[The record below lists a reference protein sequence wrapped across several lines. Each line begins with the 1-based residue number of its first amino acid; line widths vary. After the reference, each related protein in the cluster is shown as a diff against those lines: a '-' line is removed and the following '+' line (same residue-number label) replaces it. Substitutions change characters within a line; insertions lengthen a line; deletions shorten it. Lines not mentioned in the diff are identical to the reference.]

1 MKIIEGVTMKIFDS
15 HTHLNDD
22 HLYSQADRY
31 AEHAKSLGV
40 VKLAN
45 VGSNQVLNDRS
56 LALSAKYN
64 DMYSIIGWH
73 PEDSIHFHDEQKQLL
88 IEQLQSPKVIAVGEI
103 GLDYYQTTSP
113 RSIQKRVF
121 KDQIDIAKQLH
132 LPISVHNREA
142 FEDTYEILKEMD
154 IHDIGGVM
162 HSFNGDPEWLK
173 KFLDLGM
180 SVSYSGVASFK
191 KTHDVHDAVRNT
203 PFDRM
208 LVETDA
214 PYLAPEPLRGKQNE
228 PAYTLYT
235 VEAIA
240 RLCDVNPDVIAAHTY
255 SNALRLFG
263 IEDNEKN

>member
-1 MKIIEGVTMKIFDS
+1 MMKIFDS
-15 HTHLNDD
+15 HTHLNDNQ
-22 HLYSQADRY
+22 LYPQAENY
-31 AEHAKSLGV
+31 ARHAKTLGV

-56 LALSAKYN
+56 LALSAKYP

-73 PEDSIHFHDEQKQLL
+73 PEDAIHFHDAQRDLL
-88 IEQLQSPKVIAVGEI
+88 IEQLQSPKVVAVGEI
-103 GLDYYQTTSP
+103 GLDYHQTISP
-113 RSIQKRVF
+113 RAVQKRVF
-121 KDQIDIAKQLH
+121 KEQIEIAKQLH
-132 LPISVHNREA
+132 LPISVHNRDA
-142 FEDTYEILKEMD
+142 FEDTYSILKELAV
-154 IHDIGGVM
+154 HEIGGVM
-162 HSFNGDPEWLK
+162 HSFNGDSEWLK

-191 KTHDVHDAVRNT
+191 KTRDVHEAVRQT

-208 LVETDA
+208 MVETDA

-240 RLCDVNPDVIAAHTY
+240 RFCDVNPDVIAAHTY
-255 SNALRLFG
+255 QNTLRLFG

>member
-1 MKIIEGVTMKIFDS
+1 MKIFDS

-22 HLYSQADRY
+22 AFYSNVEKY
-31 AEHAKSLGV
+31 AQHAKALGV

-56 LALSAKYN
+56 LALSARYP

-73 PEDSIHFHDEQKQLL
+73 PEDSIHYHDEQEKLL
-88 IEQLQSPKVIAVGEI
+88 IEQLQSPKVVALGEI

-113 RSIQKRVF
+113 RAVQKQVF
-121 KDQIDIAKQLH
+121 KRQIDIAKQLH
-132 LPISVHNREA
+132 LPISVHNRDA
-142 FEDTYEILKEMD
+142 FEDTYAILKEMNVS
-154 IHDIGGVM
+154 DIGGVM

-180 SVSYSGVASFK
+180 LVSYSGVASFK
-191 KTHDVHDAVRNT
+191 KTREVHESVRQT

-240 RLCDVNPDVIAAHTY
+240 RFCDVNPDDIAAHTY
-255 SNALRLFG
+255 ANALRLFG
-263 IEDNEKN
+263 IED